1 MSCGKELSY
10 RFDNVEQGRAVHSY
24 EIYGCN
30 TRSDE
35 AGESFPTAC
44 SIMTTD
50 LQTGMAYALLAGTL
64 WGVGPIVLKRALKHT
79 SVGTATLTEQYISVL
94 LLGVLAAY
102 HGELAQLDFTS
113 RAFWAFFLAGAIG
126 ASFGKIFYYKGIDRV
141 GASKAT
147 SMKNSSPILTTLLA
161 VISLGEHMTVLI
173 LAGVLLIVAGI
184 AALTRTEKTATGS
197 PNRLEYFFFPLLAAI
212 CFGINPIFKKIG
224 INAVS
229 LPILGAFVTQATAL
243 LVMLTFGRFLSVKPK
258 WELIPVKALALVTL
272 SSLTEALG
280 SLFTFFALI
289 YAPAVLVSPMWR
301 ISPLVTFAL
310 AHFSLRGIEVVTLR
324 DGLAAGLIVGGVF
337 VLSQG

>member
-1 MSCGKELSY
+1 M
-10 RFDNVEQGRAVHSY
+10 
-24 EIYGCN
+24 
-30 TRSDE
+30 
-35 AGESFPTAC
+35 
-44 SIMTTD
+44 MTTD
-50 LQTGMAYALLAGTL
+50 LQTGMAYALLAGAL
-64 WGVGPIVLKRALKHT
+64 WGMGPLALKRALKHT
-79 SVGTATLTEQYISVL
+79 SVGTATLTEQYLSVL

-102 HGELAQLDFTS
+102 HGELAYLDFTS

-147 SMKNSSPILTTLLA
+147 SVKNSSPILTTFLA
-161 VISLGEHMTVLI
+161 VIFLGEEMSVWI

-184 AALTRTEKTATGS
+184 AALTRSEKTSTGG
-197 PNRLEYFFFPLLAAI
+197 PNRLEYFLFPLLAAI

-229 LPILGAFVTQATAL
+229 LPILGAFITQATAL
-243 LVMLTFGRFLSVKPK
+243 LVMLTLGRFFSVKAK
-258 WELIPVKALALVTL
+258 WEPMPLKALGLITI

-289 YAPAVLVSPMWR
+289 HAPAVLVSPMWR
-301 ISPLVTFAL
+301 ISPLITFAL
-310 AHFSLRGIEVVTLR
+310 VRFTLRGIEVVTLR

-337 VLSQG
+337 VLTRG

>member
-1 MSCGKELSY
+1 M
-10 RFDNVEQGRAVHSY
+10 V
-24 EIYGCN
+24 
-30 TRSDE
+30 
-35 AGESFPTAC
+35 TA
-44 SIMTTD
+44 D
-50 LQTGMAYALLAGTL
+50 LQTGMGYALLAGTL
-64 WGVGPIVLKRALKHT
+64 WGMGPLALKRALKHT
-79 SVGTATLTEQYISVL
+79 SVGTATLTEQYLSVL

-102 HGELAQLDFTS
+102 YGELAYLDFTS

-147 SMKNSSPILTTLLA
+147 SVKNSSPILTTFLA
-161 VISLGEHMTVLI
+161 VIFLGEEMSWWI

-184 AALTRTEKTATGS
+184 AALTRTEKNSTGG
-197 PNRLEYFFFPLLAAI
+197 PNRLEYFLFPLLAAI
-212 CFGINPIFKKIG
+212 CFG

-229 LPILGAFVTQATAL
+229 LPILGAFITQATAL
-243 LVMLTFGRFLSVKPK
+243 LVMLTLGRFFSVKAK
-258 WELIPVKALALVTL
+258 WEPMPAKALGLVTV

-289 YAPAVLVSPMWR
+289 HAPAVLVSPMWR

-310 AHFSLRGIEVVTLR
+310 VRFTLRGIEVVTLR

-337 VLSQG
+337 VLTRG